1 MDEMMLVEPGMAY
14 AAEIAAYRQEML
26 DAGSEMDGCGNLRR
40 CEDPK
45 EWVERNLAMKHEETL
60 PDKKKLVVSTQF
72 AYVRKSDG
80 RILGMLQ
87 VRHYLN
93 DYLREYAGHIG
104 YSVRPSERRKGVA
117 TAMLRA
123 ALPFCRSIGLDKV
136 MIACEPTN
144 PGSRGTILNNGGVY
158 WRTVHFQPE
167 DIDLE
172 QYWITL

>member
-14 AAEIAAYRQEML
+14 AEEIMAYRQEML

-40 CEDPK
+40 CEK
-45 EWVERNLAMKHEETL
+45 AQEWVDFNSRLKNKETVPERW
-60 PDKKKLVVSTQF
+60 VVSTQF
-72 AYVRKSDG
+72 AYVRKRDR
-80 RILGMLQ
+80 RILGMIQ

-93 DYLREYAGHIG
+93 DYLRDYAGHIG

-117 TAMLRA
+117 TAMLREV
-123 ALPFCRSIGLDKV
+123 LPYCKSIGLDKV
-136 MIACEPTN
+136 MIACEPDN
-144 PGSRGTILNNGGVY
+144 PGSRGTILNNAGVY

-172 QYWITL
+172 QYWVET

>member
-1 MDEMMLVEPGMAY
+1 MEEMMLVEPGMEY
-14 AAEIAAYRQEML
+14 AEEIMAFRQEFI
-26 DAGSEMDGCGNLRR
+26 DVGSDMDGTGRL
-40 CEDPK
+40 PTSQTAQ
-45 EWVERNLAMKHEETL
+45 EWVDFNQVLKNKETVPERW
-60 PDKKKLVVSTQF
+60 VVSTQF
-72 AYVRKSDG
+72 AYVRKRDG
-80 RILGMLQ
+80 RIMGMIQ

-123 ALPFCRSIGLDKV
+123 VLPFCRSIGLEKV

-144 PGSRGTILNNGGVY
+144 PGSRGTILNNGGEY
-158 WRTVHFQPE
+158 WRTVHFPPE

-172 QYWITL
+172 QYWVAT

>member
-45 EWVERNLAMKHEETL
+45 EWVDFNLLLKNKETVPERW
-60 PDKKKLVVSTQF
+60 VVSTQF

-80 RILGMLQ
+80 RFLGMLQ

-93 DYLREYAGHIG
+93 DYLREYVGHIG

-136 MIACEPTN
+136 MITCEPTN

-158 WRTVHFQPE
+158 WRTVHFQLE

-172 QYWITL
+172 QYWIEL